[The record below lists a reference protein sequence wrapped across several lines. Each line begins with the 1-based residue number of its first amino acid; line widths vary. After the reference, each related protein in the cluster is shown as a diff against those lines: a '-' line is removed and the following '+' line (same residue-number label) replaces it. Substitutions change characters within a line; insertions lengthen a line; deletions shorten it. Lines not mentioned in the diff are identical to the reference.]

1 MTPFIPT
8 DVSRAA
14 GRPRRGRSGGPLIVL
29 CFALAAATACSDVS
43 DRLLSVT
50 TPSRLGEGQYLVP
63 QNASLIVAGAVS
75 DYACALGAYDVAS
88 GLASGELADA
98 SQTASRWSYDRR
110 NILPGDAQYSTSA
123 CQSLGVY
130 TPISTA
136 RFTADQ
142 ALSKLEGWSD
152 AEVPGRTQLIGTA
165 ALYAGFS
172 YVLLA
177 EGFCEATVN
186 VGPLMTTA
194 NLLDSAEV
202 RFTRA
207 IAAATAAGD
216 QSTLN
221 AAYVGRARA
230 RLGRGDKTGAASDAA
245 KVPLS
250 FVLYTSADAGDP
262 RRANRVYS
270 ENNVGANGVTVAPAY
285 RALTVQGNP
294 DPRVRVV
301 DARRASGDQVLQD
314 SIYTQTKY
322 AALAA
327 PIPIAS
333 GVEAQLILAEA
344 QGASGG
350 GVATLNALRARPGV
364 GLPALTAAEQANF
377 QNTVYEERRREL
389 FLQGNRW
396 FDLRRGNLT
405 LTPAVNAPYPKGGTY
420 GDQRCW
426 PLPDAERFANPNIG

>member
-1 MTPFIPT
+1 MATHMHP
-8 DVSRAA
+8 RAP
-14 GRPRRGRSGGPLIVL
+14 RRRGRSPSLRPAGLVALLALVL
-29 CFALAAATACSDVS
+29 ASASACNNIS

-63 QNASLIVAGAVS
+63 QNADLIVAGAVN
-75 DYACALGAYDVAS
+75 DFACALNSYVVAS
-88 GLASGELADA
+88 GMAAGELFDA
-98 SQTASRWSYDRR
+98 SQTAARWSYDRR
-110 NILPGDAQYSTSA
+110 TVLPGDATYSTA
-123 CQSLGVY
+123 GCTGLGVY

-136 RFTADQ
+136 RYTADQ
-142 ALSKLEGWSD
+142 ALAKLAEWTD
-152 AEVPGRTQLIGTA
+152 AEVPDRAKLQGTA

-186 VGPLMTTA
+186 VGPLLSTN
-194 NLLDSAEV
+194 NLLDSAEA
-202 RFTRA
+202 RFTTA
-207 IAAATAAGD
+207 INSATKTGD
-216 QSTLN
+216 QTTLN

-230 RLGRGDKTGAASDAA
+230 RLDKGDKAGAASDAA

-250 FVLYTSADAGDP
+250 FSLVTSADASVGA
-262 RRANRVYS
+262 RQNRVYV
-270 ENNVGANGVTVAPAY
+270 ENNTGTNGVTIATAY
-285 RALTVQGNP
+285 RNLTVQGAP
-294 DPRVRVV
+294 DPRVVVV
-301 DARRASGDQVLQD
+301 DANLAASDQVNR
-314 SIYTQTKY
+314 IFRQTKY
-322 AALAA
+322 ASRATPL
-327 PIPIAS
+327 PIAT

-377 QNTVYEERRREL
+377 QATVYSERSREL

-396 FDLRRGNLT
+396 FDVRRGNLT
-405 LTPAVNAPYPKGGTY
+405 LVPATNTPYPKGGSY

-426 PLPDAERFANPNIG
+426 PLPDVERFANPNLGG